1 MYWLNM
7 SLQIPILGS
16 LIITLIARI
25 SDFFMYRL
33 NMNLQISLC
42 RSLMVTFITR
52 IFDLTL
58 LASVQAGEHLL
69 GQGCPVLFITLSSLI
84 LAGKWGGSRVQWGG
98 WSFFRPRC
106 PHQSGATSQH
116 SLSEYLHSESFLTTE
131 KPALSCPDN
140 LSLTQEVTGHTHTY
154 SCLVG
159 LLPPLH
165 QVAKYWE
172 LWHQISKIFTL
183 LPTKSVTGLL
193 MSWLMIL
200 LSKYYTE
207 ETKPFNLYL
216 LKKRIS
222 GSLWFICLCLVWSY
236 QQVRTGQNC
245 LDIFHYKWLYYW
257 RKVRFAV
264 SKSI

>member
-42 RSLMVTFITR
+42 RSLMVTLITR

-98 WSFFRPRC
+98 WSFFRAFGHSSPWAELELVGKGEVLWNETRTVNSQTLTDHFTSSREYRERRGVFTRAPTC
-106 PHQSGATSQH
+106 PLVTTLSPSLWCCLPSF
-116 SLSEYLHSESFLTTE
+116 SLSQNIYI
-131 KPALSCPDN
+131 LSPYYN
-140 LSLTQEVTGHTHTY
+140 INRGTSTQ
-154 SCLVG
+154 
-159 LLPPLH
+159 LP
-165 QVAKYWE
+165 W
-172 LWHQISKIFTL
+172 
-183 LPTKSVTGLL
+183 
-193 MSWLMIL
+193 
-200 LSKYYTE
+200 
-207 ETKPFNLYL
+207 
-216 LKKRIS
+216 
-222 GSLWFICLCLVWSY
+222 
-236 QQVRTGQNC
+236 
-245 LDIFHYKWLYYW
+245 
-257 RKVRFAV
+257 
-264 SKSI
+264 

>member
-1 MYWLNM
+1 MGRLVFSLEHLDTPHHGKTWSWWGRERCSGQRQGLLTVRLWLTT
-7 SLQIPILGS
+7 SPALGS
-16 LIITLIARI
+16 TWSTRWVCTRAPTCPLVTTL
-25 SDFFMYRL
+25 SP
-33 NMNLQISLC
+33 SLWC
-42 RSLMVTFITR
+42 YLPTFPLR
-52 IFDLTL
+52 IFTFRVL
-58 LASVQAGEHLL
+58 LNNRE
-69 GQGCPVLFITLSSLI
+69 T
-84 LAGKWGGSRVQWGG
+84 
-98 WSFFRPRC
+98 
-106 PHQSGATSQH
+106 
-116 SLSEYLHSESFLTTE
+116 
-131 KPALSCPDN
+131 SCPDN

-264 SKSI
+264 IKSIQCRPLSLNCFRIRIEMNKELLKRHTTYPHFVIERSS

>member
-1 MYWLNM
+1 MITLIARIFEFFWIWVFRSPDHNVNIFLQIALSCSLMITLIARIFYFFMYWLNM

-25 SDFFMYRL
+25 SNFFMYRL

-42 RSLMVTFITR
+42 RSLMVTLITR

-154 SCLVG
+154 SCLVS
-159 LLPPLH
+159 LLHPLH
-165 QVAKYWE
+165 QVA
-172 LWHQISKIFTL
+172 L
-183 LPTKSVTGLL
+183 
-193 MSWLMIL
+193 
-200 LSKYYTE
+200 
-207 ETKPFNLYL
+207 
-216 LKKRIS
+216 
-222 GSLWFICLCLVWSY
+222 
-236 QQVRTGQNC
+236 
-245 LDIFHYKWLYYW
+245 
-257 RKVRFAV
+257 
-264 SKSI
+264 

>member
-1 MYWLNM
+1 
-7 SLQIPILGS
+7 
-16 LIITLIARI
+16 
-25 SDFFMYRL
+25 MYRL

-42 RSLMVTFITR
+42 RSLMVTLITR

-140 LSLTQEVTGHTHTY
+140 LSLTQEVTD
-154 SCLVG
+154 
-159 LLPPLH
+159 
-165 QVAKYWE
+165 
-172 LWHQISKIFTL
+172 
-183 LPTKSVTGLL
+183 LL
-193 MSWLMIL
+193 MSGQPSPSTASS
-200 LSKYYTE
+200 SKVLRVVTSDFQNFHL
-207 ETKPFNLYL
+207 TANKVFDWFVVVLIDDINIVLRKQNLYL
-216 LKKRIS
+216 LKKKSLDLFDLSVSALFEVIS
-222 GSLWFICLCLVWSY
+222 RS
-236 QQVRTGQNC
+236 
-245 LDIFHYKWLYYW
+245 
-257 RKVRFAV
+257 
-264 SKSI
+264 

>member
-1 MYWLNM
+1 MGRLV
-7 SLQIPILGS
+7 
-16 LIITLIARI
+16 
-25 SDFFMYRL
+25 FFL
-33 NMNLQISLC
+33 EPLD
-42 RSLMVTFITR
+42 TP
-52 IFDLTL
+52 
-58 LASVQAGEHLL
+58 HH
-69 GQGCPVLFITLSSLI
+69 GQTWSW
-84 LAGKWGGSRVQWGG
+84 WGRE
-98 WSFFRPRC
+98 RC
-106 PHQSGATSQH
+106 SGQR
-116 SLSEYLHSESFLTTE
+116 
-131 KPALSCPDN
+131 
-140 LSLTQEVTGHTHTY
+140 QEVTGHTY
-154 SCLVG
+154 SCLVS

-216 LKKRIS
+216 FEKRIS
-222 GSLWFICLCLVWSY
+222 GSLWFISLCLVWSY
-236 QQVRTGQNC
+236 QQVITGQNC
-245 LDIFHYKWLYYW
+245 HDIFHYKWLYYW